1 MDMIKKQTTSIFAI
15 FILMA
20 LLIPAVSADTCSF
33 CEFINI
39 SNITRGVTDHALLTN
54 LSADGHPQYILTNGT
69 RAFTGKQSLGGFN
82 LTDLLDPIAAQ
93 DAATKNYV
101 DLVNASQTAYTNAA
115 ISLANTSMKNYVD
128 TANTSMQAYVDAH
141 TPITDHGLLSNLSGD
156 GHPQYILVSG
166 TRAFTGKQSIGGFN
180 LTDLLDP
187 VALQDAAT
195 KNYVDLV
202 NASQTAYTNAAIS
215 LANTSMKNYVDA
227 ANASMQAY
235 VDAHAPITDHGLLS
249 NLSGD
254 GHPQY
259 LLVNGSRAM
268 TGNLSMGSHSVTGL
282 APPSVSTD
290 AATKGYVDAATA
302 DTAPGSDT
310 QVIYNAGGVEAGNA
324 NLTFANDTGT
334 LTATAFV
341 GDGSGLTGIGAT
353 TATALTF
360 DVKAGT
366 SALKKGQAVYISG
379 ASGSNPIVSA
389 ADNTVTAKSRVVGL
403 MIADT
408 NANSQGKVR
417 RAGTLTAVDSR
428 ATNTNINPNGETW
441 SAGDLLF
448 ATTGGGLTNVRPTSG
463 RSVKAAYSLEGSR
476 NGDTLLVYP
485 LENPVWITGAFGE
498 DVVLRL
504 GDIFGSNKVSI
515 RNYTNTEIASINSQ
529 GKGSFNGT
537 DMQGKNIS
545 SVANPV
551 AAQDAA
557 TKGYVDSVNTSM
569 KNYVDAANAS
579 MALNVSLN
587 YASKIGGK
595 VPTGELGSG
604 TANATTYL
612 RGDQTWATPPVLSYT
627 LMVQG
632 LALATVTNNTVY
644 VFGNAPKIPTTAT
657 MGLNRIYIPKAG
669 TIKAAEI
676 FAYSTTAGSA
686 ETWGMDIALNSAT
699 GRTNMIQNIST
710 SSTTRR
716 WSNQSMNTAVVVGDY
731 IEIRSLCPTWVTQR
745 PAVVVFSGNIYIE

>member
-1 MDMIKKQTTSIFAI
+1 M
-15 FILMA
+15 
-20 LLIPAVSADTCSF
+20 
-33 CEFINI
+33 
-39 SNITRGVTDHALLTN
+39 
-54 LSADGHPQYILTNGT
+54 
-69 RAFTGKQSLGGFN
+69 
-82 LTDLLDPIAAQ
+82 
-93 DAATKNYV
+93 
-101 DLVNASQTAYTNAA
+101 A
-115 ISLANTSMKNYVD
+115 ISIANTSMKNYVD
-128 TANTSMQAYVDAH
+128 TANTSMKSYVDTKAVS
-141 TPITDHGLLSNLSGD
+141 DHGLLL
-156 GHPQYILVSG
+156 
-166 TRAFTGKQSIGGFN
+166 
-180 LTDLLDP
+180 
-187 VALQDAAT
+187 
-195 KNYVDLV
+195 
-202 NASQTAYTNAAIS
+202 
-215 LANTSMKNYVDA
+215 
-227 ANASMQAY
+227 
-235 VDAHAPITDHGLLS
+235 

-268 TGNLSMGSHSVTGL
+268 TGNLSVGSHYVTNVL
-282 APPSVSTD
+282 DPSV
-290 AATKGYVDAATA
+290 
-302 DTAPGSDT
+302 
-310 QVIYNAGGVEAGNA
+310 
-324 NLTFANDTGT
+324 GT
-334 LTATAFV
+334 
-341 GDGSGLTGIGAT
+341 
-353 TATALTF
+353 
-360 DVKAGT
+360 
-366 SALKKGQAVYISG
+366 
-379 ASGSNPIVSA
+379 
-389 ADNTVTAKSRVVGL
+389 
-403 MIADT
+403 
-408 NANSQGKVR
+408 
-417 RAGTLTAVDSR
+417 
-428 ATNTNINPNGETW
+428 
-441 SAGDLLF
+441 
-448 ATTGGGLTNVRPTSG
+448 
-463 RSVKAAYSLEGSR
+463 
-476 NGDTLLVYP
+476 
-485 LENPVWITGAFGE
+485 
-498 DVVLRL
+498 
-504 GDIFGSNKVSI
+504 
-515 RNYTNTEIASINSQ
+515 
-529 GKGSFNGT
+529 
-537 DMQGKNIS
+537 
-545 SVANPV
+545 
-551 AAQDAA
+551 DAA